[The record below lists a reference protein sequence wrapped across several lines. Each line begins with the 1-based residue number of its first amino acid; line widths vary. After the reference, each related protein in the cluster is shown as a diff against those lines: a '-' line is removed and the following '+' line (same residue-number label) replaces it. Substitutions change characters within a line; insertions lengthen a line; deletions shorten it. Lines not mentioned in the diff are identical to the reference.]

1 MKVWATVLDV
11 NLDADYWEQQ
21 FKDAQIEFDPYC
33 CARYYYYY
41 VKVPLK
47 DLNELPCVNPQMQ
60 WQFAGKMP

>member
-11 NLDADYWEQQ
+11 NLDADYWEQE

-33 CARYYYYY
+33 CAKYYYYY

-47 DLNELPCVNPQMQ
+47 DLNELPCVNP
-60 WQFAGKMP
+60 